1 MGRHRSGRQREP
13 MLHADAVRL
22 LAEADY
28 PPSVKQTILL
38 ALRGGRPGKQSCLA
52 CGKAAHALPVL
63 APARPVTSR
72 PRHAGETHRVLALY
86 DASWPAHR
94 RRDRGLA
101 RTPWPGRHGRMLSA
115 DVSQTG
121 VR

>member
-22 LAEADY
+22 LAETDY

-52 CGKAAHALPVL
+52 YGKAAQHCQFWLSPALLQAVPDTREKPTVYWL
-63 APARPVTSR
+63 CT
-72 PRHAGETHRVLALY
+72 THHGQLTDAEIVALLGRRGRGGTA
-86 DASWPAHR
+86 AS
-94 RRDRGLA
+94 
-101 RTPWPGRHGRMLSA
+101 GRHR
-115 DVSQTG
+115 
-121 VR
+121 